1 MRFILYLVAIIT
13 VLSTTGCIFPG
24 GRGGREGRGGGG
36 HEEHGGHGGDHD
48 DHR

>member
-1 MRFILYLVAIIT
+1 MKFILYLVAIIT

-24 GRGGREGRGGGG
+24 GRGGGGGGG